1 MSIKYLAGLLLASL
15 FVVSC
20 DDTTDNIGSSLTDN
34 VDKLNVMTDTFKVT
48 TRSIEAGPVL
58 SRSITGYLG
67 KVRDP
72 ETGAYTTSNFMT
84 QFYTPEGFT
93 FPDKQNIISLDDEG
107 TPVADSCDIRLY
119 YTSFYGDS
127 LATMKLSAYELSKPV
142 EEGQKFYSNFNP
154 ETEYITPGST
164 LKADKIYTLTDL
176 NVDESSRNESNYMPS
191 IRISLD
197 KKYGSKIIQEYYKN
211 PGTFKNSYTFIHNL
225 VPGFYFKTVGGI
237 GSMAYISLSQL
248 NVYFRHKTTYTK
260 TDGTK
265 GDTIITS
272 MASFPGTEEVLQT
285 TNISNDKAVLQKLV
299 DDNTCTYIKSPAGIF
314 TEMTLPVDEIV
325 EKTYKGAD
333 GKIYSHKNDT
343 INTAKVVLKR
353 INSTVSGKYAFG
365 IPQTLLILPKADMK
379 SFFEN
384 NRIADYKTSFLAT
397 YSSTSNT
404 YTFNNIGSL
413 IKHMYLSGDRS
424 KEDWNKVVIIPVTAS
439 YNTSGSTVELIS
451 VNHDM
456 SMSTTSLVGGS
467 DSKYGDI
474 EISVIYSKFK

>member
-176 NVDESSRNESNYMPS
+176 NVDESSRNESN
-191 IRISLD
+191 
-197 KKYGSKIIQEYYKN
+197 
-211 PGTFKNSYTFIHNL
+211 
-225 VPGFYFKTVGGI
+225 
-237 GSMAYISLSQL
+237 
-248 NVYFRHKTTYTK
+248 
-260 TDGTK
+260 
-265 GDTIITS
+265 
-272 MASFPGTEEVLQT
+272 
-285 TNISNDKAVLQKLV
+285 
-299 DDNTCTYIKSPAGIF
+299 
-314 TEMTLPVDEIV
+314 
-325 EKTYKGAD
+325 
-333 GKIYSHKNDT
+333 
-343 INTAKVVLKR
+343 
-353 INSTVSGKYAFG
+353 
-365 IPQTLLILPKADMK
+365 
-379 SFFEN
+379 
-384 NRIADYKTSFLAT
+384 
-397 YSSTSNT
+397 
-404 YTFNNIGSL
+404 
-413 IKHMYLSGDRS
+413 
-424 KEDWNKVVIIPVTAS
+424 
-439 YNTSGSTVELIS
+439 
-451 VNHDM
+451 
-456 SMSTTSLVGGS
+456 
-467 DSKYGDI
+467 
-474 EISVIYSKFK
+474 